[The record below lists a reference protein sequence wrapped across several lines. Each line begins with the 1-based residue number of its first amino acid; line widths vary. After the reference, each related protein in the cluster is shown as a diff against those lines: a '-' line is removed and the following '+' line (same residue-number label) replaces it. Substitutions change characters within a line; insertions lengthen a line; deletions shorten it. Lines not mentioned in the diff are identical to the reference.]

1 MPVANP
7 YLVGNYAPVAVEE
20 TLTDLAVTGSLP
32 ESLNG
37 RYLRNGPNPI
47 AAPEPATYHWFTGE
61 GMVHGIRLEEGKARW
76 YRNRWVR
83 SADVAAALGEE
94 PRPGPVVDGMD
105 FASNTNVIAHAGRT
119 YAIVEAGARPY
130 ELTAELET
138 VGASDFFGTL
148 PGGYTAHP
156 KRDPQTG
163 ELHAVSY
170 YWAWGNQVQY
180 TVVGVDGRVRRIVDI
195 AVGGPV
201 SIHDMSLTTSY
212 AIIYDLPVVFST
224 EALMEGFSFPYR
236 WSDDYQSRVGL
247 LPLDGGADD
256 VVWCDVEPCYVFHPM
271 NAYDEDGAVVV
282 DLVRHPKMFATH
294 LNGPDEGAPVLER
307 WRIDP
312 AARKV
317 ATELL
322 DDRAQE
328 FPRVDERV
336 VGRPH
341 RYGYSAALDADEE
354 DEAGF
359 DMGSALLK
367 HDFSTGACE
376 TRQLRGGA
384 GEAVFVPESATSG
397 EDEGYVLSL
406 VYDAER
412 EASDLVVL
420 DAEDFTGDPV
430 AVVHLPVRVP
440 YGFHGNW
447 APDPS

>member
-7 YLVGNYAPVAVEE
+7 YLVGNYAPVGVEE
-20 TLTDLAVTGSLP
+20 TVTDLPVTGMLP

-47 AAPEPATYHWFTGE
+47 GSPDPATYHWFAGE
-61 GMVHGIRLEEGKARW
+61 GMVHGIRLDGGRARW

-83 SADVAAALGEE
+83 SAEVAAALGEE
-94 PRPGPVVDGMD
+94 PHAGPVVEGMD
-105 FASNTNVIAHAGRT
+105 FAANTNVIAHAGRI

-138 VGASDFFGTL
+138 VGPSDFRGTL

-163 ELHAVSY
+163 ELHAISY

-180 TVVGVDGRVRRIVDI
+180 SVVGVDGRVRRLVDI
-195 AVGGPV
+195 PVGGPV
-201 SIHDMSLTTSY
+201 SIHDLSITTRY
-212 AIIYDLPVVFST
+212 AVIYDLPVLFSP
-224 EALMEGFSFPYR
+224 EALSEGFAFPYR
-236 WSDDYQSRVGL
+236 WSEDYHSRVGL

-256 VVWCDVEPCYVFHPM
+256 VVWCEVEPCYVFHPM
-271 NAYDEDGAVVV
+271 NAYDEDGTVVV

-294 LNGPDEGAPVLER
+294 LTGPDEGAPVLER

-312 AARKV
+312 AAGKV

-336 VGRPH
+336 VGRRH
-341 RYGYSAALDADEE
+341 RYGYSAAVNNQDK

-359 DMGSALLK
+359 GIGSALLK
-367 HDFSTGACE
+367 HDLTTGAVD
-376 TRQLRGGA
+376 TRPLRGGA
-384 GEAVFVPESATSG
+384 GEAIFVPERATSD
-397 EDEGYVLSL
+397 EDAGYVLSL

-412 EASDLVVL
+412 QASDLLVL
-420 DAEDFTGDPV
+420 HAQDFTGDPV

>member
-1 MPVANP
+1 MPVPNP
-7 YLVGNYAPVAVEE
+7 YLVGNYAPVDTEE
-20 TLTDLAVTGSLP
+20 TVTDLSVTGALP
-32 ESLNG
+32 EALNG

-47 AAPEPATYHWFTGE
+47 HSPDPATYHWFTGD
-61 GMVHGIRLEEGKARW
+61 GMVHGIHLEGGRARW

-83 SADVAAALGEE
+83 SADVAAALGEN
-94 PRPGPVVDGMD
+94 PRPGPVVEGMD
-105 FASNTNVIAHAGRT
+105 FAANTNVIAHAGRT

-130 ELTAELET
+130 ELTGELET
-138 VGASDFFGTL
+138 VGPSDFHGTL

-156 KRDPQTG
+156 KRDPKTG
-163 ELHAVSY
+163 ELHAISY
-170 YWAWGNQVQY
+170 YWAWGSQVQY
-180 TVVGVDGRVRRIVDI
+180 SVVGVDGRVRRLVDI
-195 AVGGPV
+195 PVGGPV
-201 SIHDMSLTTSY
+201 SIHDLSITTSY
-212 AIIYDLPVVFST
+212 AVIYDLPVLFSP
-224 EALMEGFSFPYR
+224 EAVSEGFAFPYR

-247 LPLDGGADD
+247 LPLDGDADD

-271 NAYDEDGAVVV
+271 NAYDEGGAVVV
-282 DLVRHPKMFATH
+282 DVVRHPKMFATH
-294 LNGPDEGAPVLER
+294 LTGPDEGTPVLER

-312 AARKV
+312 TGGKV
-317 ATELL
+317 TTEIL

-336 VGRPH
+336 VGRRH
-341 RYGYSAALDADEE
+341 RYGYSAAVNNKDG

-359 DMGSALLK
+359 NIASALLK
-367 HDFSTGACE
+367 HDLTTGTVD

-384 GEAVFVPESATSG
+384 GEAIFVPERATSD

-412 EASDLVVL
+412 QASDFLVL
-420 DAEDFTGDPV
+420 HAQDFTGDPV

-447 APDPS
+447 APDQS

>member
-7 YLVGNYAPVAVEE
+7 YLVGNYAPVATEE
-20 TLTDLAVTGSLP
+20 TVTDLSVTGALP
-32 ESLNG
+32 DALNG

-47 AAPEPATYHWFTGE
+47 TSPEPATYHWFAGD
-61 GMVHGIRLEEGKARW
+61 GMVHGIRIEEGRARW

-83 SADVAAALGEE
+83 SADVAVALGED
-94 PRPGPVVDGMD
+94 PRPGPVIEGMD

-119 YAIVEAGARPY
+119 YAIVEGGARPY
-130 ELTAELET
+130 ELTSELET
-138 VGASDFFGTL
+138 VGASDFQGTL

-156 KRDPQTG
+156 KRDPETG
-163 ELHAVSY
+163 ELHAMSY
-170 YWAWGNQVQY
+170 YWAWGSQVQY
-180 TVVGVDGRVRRIVDI
+180 TVVGVDGRVRRVVDI
-195 AVGGPV
+195 PVGGPV
-201 SIHDMSLTTSY
+201 SIHDLSITTSY
-212 AIIYDLPVVFST
+212 AVIYDLPVLFSP
-224 EALMEGFSFPYR
+224 EALMEGFAFPYR
-236 WSDDYQSRVGL
+236 WTDDYQSRVGL

-256 VVWCDVEPCYVFHPM
+256 VVWCDVDPCYVFHPM
-271 NAYDEDGAVVV
+271 NAYDEDGVVVV

-294 LNGPDEGAPVLER
+294 LTGPDEGAPTLER

-312 AARKV
+312 AAGKV

-336 VGRPH
+336 VGRRH
-341 RYGYSAALDADEE
+341 RYGYSAAVNNEDK

-359 DMGSALLK
+359 NIGSALLK
-367 HDFSTGACE
+367 HDLTTGAID

-384 GEAVFVPESATSG
+384 GEAIFVPERAASD
-397 EDEGYVLSL
+397 EDEGFVLSL

-412 EASDLVVL
+412 QASDLL
-420 DAEDFTGDPV
+420 ILHAQDFTGDPV
-430 AVVHLPVRVP
+430 AAVHLPVRVP

-447 APDPS
+447 APDQS

>member
-7 YLVGNYAPVAVEE
+7 YLVGNYAPVSTEE
-20 TLTDLAVTGSLP
+20 TVTDLPVTGMLP
-32 ESLNG
+32 ETLNG

-47 AAPEPATYHWFTGE
+47 GSPDPATYHWFAGE
-61 GMVHGIRLEEGKARW
+61 GMVHGIRLDAGRARW

-83 SADVAAALGEE
+83 SAEVAAALGEE
-94 PRPGPVVDGMD
+94 PHPGPVVEGMD
-105 FASNTNVIAHAGRT
+105 FAANTNVIAHAGRI

-130 ELTAELET
+130 ELTAELEA
-138 VGASDFFGTL
+138 VGPSDFQGTL

-163 ELHAVSY
+163 ELHAISY

-180 TVVGVDGRVRRIVDI
+180 SVVGVDGRVRRLVDI
-195 AVGGPV
+195 PVGGPV
-201 SIHDMSLTTSY
+201 SIHDLSITTRY
-212 AIIYDLPVVFST
+212 AVIYDLPVLFSP
-224 EALMEGFSFPYR
+224 EALSEGFAFPYR
-236 WSDDYQSRVGL
+236 WSEDYHSRVGL

-256 VVWCDVEPCYVFHPM
+256 VVWCEVEPCYVFHPM
-271 NAYDEDGAVVV
+271 NAYDEDGTVVV

-294 LNGPDEGAPVLER
+294 LTGPDEGAPVLER

-312 AARKV
+312 AAGKV

-336 VGRPH
+336 VGRRH
-341 RYGYSAALDADEE
+341 RYGYSASVNNEDQ

-359 DMGSALLK
+359 GIGSALLK
-367 HDFSTGACE
+367 HDLTTGAVD
-376 TRQLRGGA
+376 TKLLRGGA
-384 GEAVFVPESATSG
+384 GEAIFVPERATSD
-397 EDEGYVLSL
+397 EDAGYVLSL

-412 EASDLVVL
+412 QASDLLVL
-420 DAEDFTGDPV
+420 HAQDFTGDPV

>member
-156 KRDPQTG
+156 QRDPQTG